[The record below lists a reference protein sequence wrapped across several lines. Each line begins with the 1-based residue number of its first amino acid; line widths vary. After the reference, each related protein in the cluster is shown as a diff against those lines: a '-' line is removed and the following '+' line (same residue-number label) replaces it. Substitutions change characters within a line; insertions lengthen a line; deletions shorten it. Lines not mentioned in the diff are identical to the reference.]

1 MEKKQ
6 YCSPK
11 VTLLALSTCDVMWVS
26 LGDEKGVYDDYDDL
40 G

>member
-6 YCSPK
+6 YGSPK
-11 VTLLALSTCDVMWVS
+11 VALLTLSNLDVMWVS
-26 LGDEKGVYDDYDDL
+26 LGDERGVYDDYDDL